1 MPEPLRFPPFVSKQD
16 PSPNASGQVTLS
28 FSANMRF
35 VRPIRHFIGS
45 LCALADYDEEETE
58 SISLVTT
65 EILNNSI
72 EHGANGP
79 QDEIDVTLLVTRSR
93 FRFEVVD
100 PGRGGKDFASTA
112 LSRASH
118 MPDLDEP
125 RGRGLFLVRSYM
137 DELRVSF
144 DPESGTKLMVTKNIE
159 S

>member
-1 MPEPLRFPPFVSKQD
+1 VNVQKSKLD
-16 PSPNASGQVTLS
+16 AAGQVTLS

-35 VRPIRHFIGS
+35 VRPIRHFIGA
-45 LCALADYDEEETE
+45 LCTLADYAEEETE

-72 EHGANGP
+72 EHGSNGP

-100 PGRGGKDFASTA
+100 PGRGGEDFASTA
-112 LSRASH
+112 LNRARH

-137 DELRVSF
+137 DDLQVSY
-144 DPESGTKLMVTKNIE
+144 DPESGTRLMVTKKIDT
-159 S
+159 